1 MSGVRGG
8 GGVLEG
14 RAHVGSPLA
23 SQRHN
28 SLYSDRSGALGTNP
42 RLIVDMAFGP
52 PVVSEF
58 DVPRSFSDP
67 HLISAL
73 SVCSPFL
80 GTYR

>member
-1 MSGVRGG
+1 MYDILV
-8 GGVLEG
+8 
-14 RAHVGSPLA
+14 SPCK
-23 SQRHN
+23 HPIV
-28 SLYSDRSGALGTNP
+28 YRSGALGTNP

-52 PVVSEF
+52 PIVSEF